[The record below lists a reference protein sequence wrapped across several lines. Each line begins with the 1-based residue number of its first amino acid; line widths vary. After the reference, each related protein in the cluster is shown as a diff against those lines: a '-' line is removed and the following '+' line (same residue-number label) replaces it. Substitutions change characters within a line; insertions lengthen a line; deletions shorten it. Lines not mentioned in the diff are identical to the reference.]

1 MTSDATRRRD
11 ARRPE
16 LDPEMRAGAWG
27 MLHAVL
33 AFALEVG
40 ALGAFWY
47 VGSRLAPGA
56 GGLVVGF
63 LVAAAFVV
71 VWAMFLAPRARRR
84 IPWPWRPLVAV
95 GFFVLAGALL
105 LALGQGAGAALIVVG
120 LADTALGYWL
130 RRRD

>member
-1 MTSDATRRRD
+1 MTSDGTRRRD
-11 ARRPE
+11 ARRPG

-27 MLHAVL
+27 VLHAVL

-47 VGSRLAPGA
+47 AGSRLAPGA
-56 GGLVVGF
+56 GGLIIGF
-63 LVAAAFVV
+63 LAAALFVA

-84 IPWPWRPLVAV
+84 IPWPWRPVVALAL
-95 GFFVLAGALL
+95 FVLAGAWL
-105 LALGQGAGAALIVVG
+105 LALAQWAGAALIVVA
-120 LADTALGYWL
+120 LADTVLGYWL